1 MADDNR
7 PLKPAWPAGRYMRYA
22 IGEIVLVVIG
32 ILIALQINNWN
43 EERKD
48 KERMSR
54 LLENVQKE
62 LLINIKEADE
72 ETTNYRHK
80 DSLIYKVLNKKVTY
94 DDYKSNDELSF
105 IIYNRKSINII
116 DGAFKN
122 LIDFDGEIP
131 KDLDSIILKLKGVYG
146 PEKEGVLTDNK
157 RVEDMVNANLK
168 DIEKN
173 KKWFADFISFGKIPD
188 EMIAYQLNDSIY
200 RNRVAN
206 YLMMGIENH
215 FQKTR
220 GFRNKALSLYKEI
233 TDYLDLKKDS
243 SIVKNI
249 NDYKHYI
256 GRYKADSIYN
266 VNVISE
272 NNVLKLKLFNNND
285 STDFS
290 NWTIYPDSKT
300 YYIAELNDL
309 EDYSIFGQLFFDE
322 DNKVSKIA
330 MSTGSFKIE
339 FEKID

>member
-7 PLKPAWPAGRYMRYA
+7 PLKYMRYA
-22 IGEIVLVVIG
+22 IGEVILVVIG

-43 EERKD
+43 EQGKD

-94 DDYKSNDELSF
+94 DDYKSNTELSY

-116 DGAFKN
+116 EDAFKN

-188 EMIAYQLNDSIY
+188 EMITYQLNDSIY

-256 GRYKADSIYN
+256 GRYQADSIYN
-266 VNVISE
+266 ANVISE
-272 NNVLKLKLFNNND
+272 NNVLKLNLEVKYD
-285 STDFS
+285 
-290 NWTIYPDSKT
+290 TIILVPFTLYPDSKT
-300 YYIAELNDL
+300 YFISNNGDDNY
-309 EDYSIFGQLFFDE
+309 FGQLFFDE
-322 DNKVSKIA
+322 DNEVSKLSI
-330 MSTGSFKIE
+330 SKGSLRVEFK
-339 FEKID
+339 KID